1 MASQATVVPQANEI
15 ADEAGR
21 PRIFVML
28 ERLLLAG
35 WSYYDQHQISRYSS
49 ARNSIRTG
57 KNQVSSLGAM
67 PERDAS
73 IEGRDLLARS
83 LLKPLHPSS

>member
-28 ERLLLAG
+28 ERLLLANTRRFAAA
-35 WSYYDQHQISRYSS
+35 QHFSR
-49 ARNSIRTG
+49 
-57 KNQVSSLGAM
+57 
-67 PERDAS
+67 
-73 IEGRDLLARS
+73 
-83 LLKPLHPSS
+83 